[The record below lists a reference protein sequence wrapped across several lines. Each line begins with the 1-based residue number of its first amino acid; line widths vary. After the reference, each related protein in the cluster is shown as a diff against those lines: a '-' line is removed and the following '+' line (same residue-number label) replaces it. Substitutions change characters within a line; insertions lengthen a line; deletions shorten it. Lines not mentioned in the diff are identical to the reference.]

1 MACPRTCL
9 SDETAS
15 EKSACR
21 TSCSK
26 VERMV
31 HNILR
36 PTAVSVGIIDAQA
49 SMLAALGSPAMPR
62 L

>member
-1 MACPRTCL
+1 MSCPRTCL
-9 SDETAS
+9 SDQSATG
-15 EKSACR
+15 KSACD

-26 VERMV
+26 VERML

-36 PTAVSVGIIDAQA
+36 PNAVSAGLIDAQIH
-49 SMLAALGSPAMPR
+49 MLAALGSPSMPR

>member
-1 MACPRTCL
+1 MSCPRTCL
-9 SDETAS
+9 SDQSATG
-15 EKSACR
+15 KSACE

-26 VERMV
+26 VERML

-36 PTAVSVGIIDAQA
+36 PNAVSVGLIDAQA
-49 SMLAALGSPAMPR
+49 NLLTALGSPAMPR